1 MTQVL
6 AWICLVLVACT
17 TAYGL
22 QLTAA
27 AIVPPASAA
36 DRGAPVT
43 STRRVLILVDNP
55 VTGES
60 ARVECDVP
68 TSSYVSDV
76 FLVDANDL
84 PVVALACNI
93 ADAPPV
99 HP

>member
-17 TAYGL
+17 AAYGL

-27 AIVPPASAA
+27 AIVPPASAD
-36 DRGAPVT
+36 DRGA
-43 STRRVLILVDNP
+43 SIQSMRKVLIVADDP
-55 VTGES
+55 VKGEA

-76 FLVDANDL
+76 LLVDANDL
-84 PVVALACNI
+84 RDVARACNVG
-93 ADAPPV
+93 DAPLV

>member
-17 TAYGL
+17 SAYGL
-22 QLTAA
+22 QLAAA
-27 AIVPPASAA
+27 AIVPPASAV
-36 DRGAPVT
+36 DRGASIPL
-43 STRRVLILVDNP
+43 TRKVLIVVDDP
-55 VTGES
+55 LKGEG

-76 FLVDANDL
+76 LLVDANDL
-84 PVVALACNI
+84 PNVAQACDG
-93 ADAPPV
+93 ADAPVV